1 MLGRLCSGLA
11 LAAAAGAAWAIDPP
25 FEATT
30 RGALCKPAPQTPV
43 ECSYSVG
50 RDLAFSIAPV
60 GQPDVAVKFI
70 RSNDQGD
77 YYAGFGVLAGCVV
90 VRHGQRGLREAGSPY
105 AYAFVSP
112 RNGRV
117 YRDWHD
123 CRKAK

>member
-1 MLGRLCSGLA
+1 MTLGCLCAGLA
-11 LAAAAGAAWAIDPP
+11 LAAASTAWAIEPP
-25 FEATT
+25 YEATT
-30 RGALCKPAPQTPV
+30 RGALCKSTPQGPR

-50 RDLAFSIAPV
+50 RDLAFSIAPI
-60 GQPDVAVKFI
+60 GEPDALISFI
-70 RSNDQGD
+70 RSDDGGD
-77 YYAGFGVLAGCVV
+77 YYASFGVLAGCVV
-90 VRHGQRGLREAGSPY
+90 VKHGKRGMREADSRY